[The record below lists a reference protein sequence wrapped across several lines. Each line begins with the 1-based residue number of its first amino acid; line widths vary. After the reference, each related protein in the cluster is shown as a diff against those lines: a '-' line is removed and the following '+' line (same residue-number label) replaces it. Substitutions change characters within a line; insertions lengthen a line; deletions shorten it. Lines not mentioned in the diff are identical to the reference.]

1 MIRNKSVSKP
11 IERVSPHY
19 SSGLTHQ
26 EARERMEAGLHNL
39 PIKSL
44 TRSVP
49 QIIFQNLFTLFN
61 IINAVL
67 SGLIIM
73 VGSYKNLLFMGVVI
87 SNTLI
92 GIIQELRAKRNI
104 DKLSIITQSKVT
116 SIRQGD
122 RITLSQEQLVLDDIM
137 FIANGN
143 QVCADSKVVFT
154 EGLEVDESQLTGES
168 KPVSKTVNDTVMSGS
183 IVVAGSAYV
192 QITAVGTDNYVSKL
206 SLEAKREKKPTS
218 QLMRAINAIIKTLTF
233 VILPLGIALFA
244 TQFTKGVSFETS
256 VLGTTAAMVG
266 MIPEGLVLLTG
277 VAFAIGAINL
287 ARRKTLVQSLP
298 CIETLARVDVL
309 CLDKT
314 GTITDGKLNVTQLI
328 PMKNADE
335 DISTLIADVI
345 HNLND
350 NNPTAIAL
358 QNKFDQVSGRKA
370 ALKIPFS
377 SARKWSGCQF
387 ENGDSYVVGA
397 AEFVLDEID
406 TELNETINHY
416 SSQGFRV
423 LGFAKANG
431 DLNSSESN
439 NDLLALII
447 ISDNIRPEAP
457 HTFSF
462 FKEQGVDVKVISG
475 DNPVTVSNVAVRAG
489 LSQAG
494 NYIDMSAVGDNEP
507 YEKLVEENTVFGR
520 VSPFQK
526 RKLVKALQKNGHIV
540 AMTGDGVNDVL
551 ALKDADC
558 SIAMAE
564 GSDAARNVSDFVLL
578 NSDFSSMINV
588 VREGRR
594 VVNNIERVAAL
605 YLVKTIFSVILTLI
619 FIFLPLEFPFEP
631 IQMTPASTLTVGIPS
646 FFLALKP
653 TYRRIR
659 GRFIREVLRFALP
672 GALCIIIN
680 LILIQ
685 IFAPMLGLNYDQ
697 TSTVSALMTGA
708 FSFIVLYYVS
718 RPLDFWRK
726 LMIGLLMAAYL
737 SVFLFFGSFFSLTS
751 LFSETAYLYLP
762 LIMVSLPLFRIIS
775 FLCLNVSR
783 RIRRYQRKRAK
794 KVYNRSTK
802 Q

>member
-1 MIRNKSVSKP
+1 MKKSLSQS
-11 IERVSPHY
+11 IERLNPHY
-19 SSGLTHQ
+19 SRGLSHT
-26 EARERMEAGLHNL
+26 EAQLRMDAGLHNV

-61 IINAVL
+61 IINAIL
-67 SGLIIM
+67 AGLIIM

-92 GIIQELRAKRNI
+92 GIIQELRAKSNI

-116 SIRQGD
+116 TIREGE
-122 RITLSQEQLVLDDIM
+122 RITLPQEQLVLDDIM

-143 QVCADSKVVFT
+143 QVCADSKIVFT

-168 KPVSKTVNDTVMSGS
+168 KPVSKNIDDSVMSGS

-192 QITAVGTDNYVSKL
+192 QITAVGTENYVSKL

-218 QLMRAINAIIKTLTF
+218 QLMRAINTIIKTLTF

-244 TQFTKGVSFETS
+244 TQFTKGVGFEAA
-256 VLGTTAAMVG
+256 VLGTAAAMVG

-287 ARRKTLVQSLP
+287 ARRKTLVQCLP

-314 GTITDGKLNVTQLI
+314 GTITDGKLNVTELVCI
-328 PMKNADE
+328 GCTKDA
-335 DISTLIADVI
+335 IATIIADVV

-350 NNPTAIAL
+350 NNPTAVAL
-358 QNKFDQVSGRKA
+358 KNKFSQVTGRKA

-387 ENGDSYVVGA
+387 ETGESYVIGA
-397 AEFVLDEID
+397 AEFVLNEINAEI
-406 TELNETINHY
+406 TEKINAY

-423 LGFAKANG
+423 LGLAKATG
-431 DLNSSESN
+431 DLNSTETDN
-439 NDLLALII
+439 QLLALII

-457 HTFSF
+457 STFNF
-462 FKEQGVDVKVISG
+462 FKEQGVEVKVISG

-494 NYIDMSAVGDNEP
+494 NYIDMSAVSDQES

-526 RKLVKALQKNGHIV
+526 RKLVKALQNNGHIV

-551 ALKDADC
+551 ALKDSDC

-619 FIFLPLEFPFEP
+619 FIFLPLEFPFQP

-672 GALCIIIN
+672 GALCIITN
-680 LILIQ
+680 LIIIQ
-685 IFAPMLGLNYDQ
+685 IFAPFVGLNYDQ
-697 TSTVSALMTGA
+697 TSTVSALMSGV
-708 FSFIVLYYVS
+708 FGLIVLYYVS
-718 RPLDFWRK
+718 RPVDFWRK
-726 LMIGLLMAAYL
+726 IMIAVLTTAYL

-751 LFSETAYLYLP
+751 LFSETIFLYLP
-762 LIMVSLPLFRIIS
+762 LTLVSLPLFKVVS
-775 FLCLNVSR
+775 FMCLKASR
-783 RIRRYQRKRAK
+783 KIRRYQRRRAK
-794 KVYNRSTK
+794 KV
-802 Q
+802 